1 VILTAIIQNIIRQP
15 AGKNKNQMKVFYSAK
30 SYSGET
36 KAGEIEAKNERDLAS
51 QLRADGFVLT
61 SFKELKEEE
70 KNKISVNFL
79 DRFFSISIKD
89 KLMFTR
95 NMSVMISSGLPI
107 SRAVKNIVSQTKNKK
122 FRNIL
127 NNIFDDI
134 QAGLSFA
141 DGLSRYPAVFG
152 DLFTNMIRVGESS
165 GNLEEILNILAI
177 QLEKEHDLKSKIKG
191 AMTYPAVILVAMI
204 GIAVLMLTYILPKL
218 MGVFSEMSVEL
229 PASTRF
235 LIYLSNLLRD
245 HYILVAGGF
254 VFFGIMARFFLTT
267 ESGRKA
273 LGLILINIPVVKN
286 MVIKI
291 NCARFARIYSSLL
304 RSGISVVEALGIIS
318 RTLTNYYYQDALKKS
333 IEEVQKGISLS
344 KIIESHKK
352 IFPVL
357 MAQMTQVG
365 EETGKTE
372 TVLLKLAEF
381 YEDEITQ
388 ISKNMSSIIE
398 PVLMIF
404 IGGAVGF
411 FAVSMLQPMYSLMDN
426 IK

>member
-1 VILTAIIQNIIRQP
+1 
-15 AGKNKNQMKVFYSAK
+15 MKVFFSAK

-36 KAGEIEAKNERDLAS
+36 KAGEMEVKNERDLAA
-51 QLRADGFVLT
+51 QLRADGFILT
-61 SFKELKEEE
+61 SFKELKEENP
-70 KNKISVNFL
+70 NKIDVKFL
-79 DRFFSISIKD
+79 DRFFGISLKD

-107 SRAVKNIVSQTKNKK
+107 SRAVKNISLQTKNKK
-122 FRNIL
+122 FRKIL
-127 NNIFDDI
+127 ENIFDDI
-134 QAGLSFA
+134 QAGMTFA
-141 DGLSRYPAVFG
+141 DGLARYPGVFG

-165 GNLEEILNILAI
+165 GNLEEILEILSI
-177 QLEKEHDLKSKIKG
+177 QLEKEHDLMSKIKG
-191 AMTYPAVILVAMI
+191 AMTYPAVIIVAMI
-204 GIAVLMLTYILPKL
+204 GIAILMLTFILPKL
-218 MGVFSEMSVEL
+218 MGVFKDMQVDL

-235 LIYLSNLLRD
+235 IIALSDLLRN
-245 HYILVAGGF
+245 HAVFVAIGF
-254 VFFGIMARFFLTT
+254 VIFAVAMKFILTT
-267 ESGRKA
+267 ETGKKMLSFV
-273 LGLILINIPVVKN
+273 LINIPVIKN
-286 MVIKI
+286 IVIKV

-304 RSGISVVEALGIIS
+304 RSGVPVVGALTIIS
-318 RTLTNYYYQDALKKS
+318 NTLTNYYYKNAAKEG
-333 IEEVQKGISLS
+333 IEDVQKGVSLS
-344 KIIESHKK
+344 SVIERNPKV
-352 IFPVL
+352 FPIL
-357 MAQMTQVG
+357 MAQMAQVG

-381 YEDEITQ
+381 YEDEVTQ

>member
-1 VILTAIIQNIIRQP
+1 
-15 AGKNKNQMKVFYSAK
+15 MKVFYSAK

-36 KAGEIEAKNERDLAS
+36 KAGELEVKNERELAT
-51 QLRADGFVLT
+51 QLRADGYILT
-61 SFKELKEEE
+61 SFKELKEEKSNE
-70 KNKISVNFL
+70 INVRFL
-79 DRFFSISIKD
+79 DRFFSISLKD

-107 SRAVKNIVSQTKNKK
+107 SKAVKNISLQTKNKK
-122 FRNIL
+122 FQKIL
-127 NNIFDDI
+127 TCIFDDI
-134 QAGLSFA
+134 QAGMTFA
-141 DGLSRYPAVFG
+141 DGLARYPGIFG
-152 DLFTNMIRVGESS
+152 DLFVNMIRVGESS
-165 GNLEEILNILAI
+165 GNLEEILEILSV
-177 QLEKEHDLKSKIKG
+177 QLEKEHDLMSKIKG
-191 AMTYPAVILVAMI
+191 AMTYPAVIIVAML

-218 MGVFSEMSVEL
+218 TSVFSDMEVQL

-235 LIYLSNLLRD
+235 IIALSDLLRS
-245 HYILVAGGF
+245 HAILVA
-254 VFFGIMARFFLTT
+254 VFFVLLGIFIKFALTT
-267 ESGRKA
+267 EKGKKM
-273 LGLILINIPVVKN
+273 LGFVLMNLPVINN
-286 MVIKI
+286 MVIKV

-304 RSGISVVEALGIIS
+304 RSGVPIVEALTIIS
-318 RTLTNYYYQDALKKS
+318 NTLTNYYYKNAVKQG
-333 IEEVQKGISLS
+333 IEDVQKGVSLS
-344 KIIESHKK
+344 AVIEKNAK
-352 IFPVL
+352 VFPVL
-357 MAQMTQVG
+357 MAQMAQVG